1 MQSILQAALQ
11 QRATDILNIDNR
23 IWFRVLGKLQSTPH
37 APVPFESLPTGF
49 ERKSATHVRCLS
61 TDLTLTN
68 LQYPEEVSTVMDF
81 EKGLVLLSGAN
92 TSGRTTLLLYWLSIL
107 QNRSVESH
115 IDLPPTKGVLWSSDQ
130 PDIQIVNITDATS
143 VFKALRDSIHQLVI
157 AIVDAKNANDTLRHF
172 TMLLREYS
180 PTTVQSLMSEQICSL
195 VTVNLVRT
203 VQQKIRPLI
212 SIINRNESITSLI
225 KAGSFQ
231 KLEDSVQRGNAG
243 LGSISADLQLAEWIT
258 IRNIELDEAIRFANY
273 PATMRLRA
281 AGIVHND

>member
-1 MQSILQAALQ
+1 MQSILQAAQQ
-11 QRATDILNIDNR
+11 QRANDILNIDNR

-37 APVPFESLPTGF
+37 TGVPFESLPTGF
-49 ERKSATHVRCLS
+49 ERKSATHIRCLS

-68 LQYPEEVSTVMDF
+68 LQYPREVSTVMDF

-130 PDIQIVNITDATS
+130 PDIQIVNITDAAS
-143 VFKALRDSIHQLVI
+143 VFKALRDSVHQLVI

-195 VTVNLVRT
+195 VTINLVRT

-225 KAGSFQ
+225 RAGSFQ

-258 IRNIELDEAIRFANY
+258 IRNIELEEAIRFANY